1 MIEPYAGRGIIV
13 DIGTGDGSF
22 VYQSARENPDRFY
35 IGVDAQASALE
46 KVSHKIHRK
55 PAKGGLPNAL
65 FVHSSVESLPAEL
78 DGVANAVHIHFPW
91 GSLLRGVALGE
102 TAVLRNLRR
111 ICAPAACLKIVF
123 ALDPVRD
130 KSEISRLGLEP
141 LSAEFFQTTLIPRY
155 LEAGLKITGYGE
167 LSSSEWQQIQTSW
180 ARRLDGN
187 KQRKLTFLNV
197 RVSLPFPSR
206 RGRKPSRSMDRL
218 L

>member
-1 MIEPYAGRGIIV
+1 MIEPYAGRGIII

-46 KVSHKIHRK
+46 KVSHKIYRK

-65 FVHSSVESLPAEL
+65 FLHSSVESLPAEL

-102 TAVLRNLRR
+102 TAVLQILRR
-111 ICAPAACLKIVF
+111 LCAPAACLKIVI
-123 ALDPVRD
+123 ALDPERD
-130 KSEISRLGLEP
+130 KSEISRLGLEL
-141 LSAEFFQTTLIPRY
+141 LSVEFFQTTLIPRY
-155 LEAGLKITGYGE
+155 LAAGFEITGYGV

-187 KQRKLTFLNV
+187 KQRTLIYLNAH
-197 RVSLPFPSR
+197 
-206 RGRKPSRSMDRL
+206 KIEE
-218 L
+218 